1 MGGPKS
7 RAALRAVLANN
18 IRQCRHRLGLSQEQ
32 LGDLAGLH
40 RTYVGAVER
49 GERNLTVDNIEK
61 IARALQVTP
70 DVLLAETVGSVDG
83 AQPPPKRPTLR

>member
-1 MGGPKS
+1 MGGGTS
-7 RAALRAVLANN
+7 RAALRAVLAHN

-61 IARALQVTP
+61 IARALQVSP
-70 DVLLAETVGSVDG
+70 DVLLAETEGSVDG
-83 AQPPPKRPTLR
+83 AQPPPKRPNLR

>member
-1 MGGPKS
+1 MGGGSS
-7 RAALRAVLANN
+7 RAALRAVLAFN

-70 DVLLAETVGSVDG
+70 DVLLAETSGGVDG
-83 AQPPPKRPTLR
+83 TPTSPKRTNLR